1 MNRNTLAV
9 FFRRA
14 VIAALPLAAGCG
26 SGPPN
31 NGGGW
36 IVDGGLGDMNC
47 VDKCSIP
54 GGPSTGFCSE
64 QKNSA
69 GQPVT
74 MCTPDH
80 TGRRPEGLSPAEV
93 DGSSLGAHFARMAHL
108 EAASV
113 PAFRQLRA
121 ELRSFGAPKRLLDAC
136 SQAARDEI
144 RHARA
149 TARLARRFGSR
160 APRVRLTPV
169 APRSLAQLAAENA
182 REGCVRESF
191 GALMATW
198 QAQRA
203 GDDEVR
209 QLMVRIAADETRHAE
224 LAWRIHQWLLT
235 RLDGA
240 ERLATER
247 VLFDAL
253 AQLNSGGVRVHGDS
267 AAIQALGL
275 PPSAATRA
283 LARAFTAET
292 KRRAREALPRA
303 A

>member
-1 MNRNTLAV
+1 
-9 FFRRA
+9 
-14 VIAALPLAAGCG
+14 
-26 SGPPN
+26 
-31 NGGGW
+31 
-36 IVDGGLGDMNC
+36 
-47 VDKCSIP
+47 
-54 GGPSTGFCSE
+54 
-64 QKNSA
+64 
-69 GQPVT
+69 
-74 MCTPDH
+74 
-80 TGRRPEGLSPAEV
+80 
-93 DGSSLGAHFARMAHL
+93 MAHL

-121 ELRSFGAPKRLLDAC
+121 ELRSFGAPRRLLDAC

-160 APRVRLTPV
+160 TPRVHLTPV
-169 APRSLAQLAAENA
+169 VPRSLARLAAENV

-198 QAQRA
+198 QAHHA

-209 QLMVRIAADETRHAE
+209 RLMVRIAADETRHAE

-235 RLDGA
+235 RLDAA
-240 ERLATER
+240 ERLAVER
-247 VLFDAL
+247 VLADAL
-253 AQLNSGGVRVHGDS
+253 AQLPSDSAHGDE
-267 AAIQALGL
+267 AAIHALGL

-283 LARAFTAET
+283 LARAFTAEA
-292 KRRAREALPRA
+292 KGRAREALARA